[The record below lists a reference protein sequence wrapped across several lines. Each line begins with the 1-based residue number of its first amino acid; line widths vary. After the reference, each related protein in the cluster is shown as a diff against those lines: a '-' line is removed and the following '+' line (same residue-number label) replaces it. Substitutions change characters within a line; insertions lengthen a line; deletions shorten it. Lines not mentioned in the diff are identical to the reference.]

1 MCSSYTPEEVKQQE
15 FARGVTVSKLV
26 KIGFN
31 NVSGAIR
38 RSPRKQ
44 NLKKRW
50 LDYMRLS
57 LLLPVVEP
65 EQFLKPE
72 QCANPKCKGKY
83 FRLRQEVQK
92 NVRDMQYDQVIAH
105 RYECLRCHRTFR
117 VYPQGVLAGQ
127 FSQRVKGIGV
137 MLYVLGLSYG
147 AVALV
152 LSALGVW
159 VCKATVYRTVQSTA
173 ERVPGMKRE
182 HILEGY
188 RTRAL
193 GADVTSVKCKGRW
206 LPIGITVDA
215 ITGLVLTIDH
225 LSGEDAQI
233 LKDWVSPIADSVD
246 ARILVSDDADAFKAV
261 ADEQGLFQQVCKS
274 HVVRNTQALIENLDQ
289 QIRAGADRSLLE
301 LGIEPQQALADLH
314 QLAELMRS
322 RLPEQ
327 QPQLETLFL
336 RYAAAPAPHPGQ
348 SASLAYRLRNL
359 FLDRWNLWPR
369 LTFYRTWKNAS
380 GEAILDGTNNA
391 SERAIGWWIKERYRS
406 MRGYKRD
413 QSALNVSRLIA
424 YCGNHL
430 AHGLDLAQLVA

>member
-1 MCSSYTPEEVKQQE
+1 MRLRLILPEVKPEQY
-15 FARGVTVSKLV
+15 L
-26 KIGFN
+26 
-31 NVSGAIR
+31 
-38 RSPRKQ
+38 
-44 NLKKRW
+44 
-50 LDYMRLS
+50 
-57 LLLPVVEP
+57 EP
-65 EQFLKPE
+65 EQ
-72 QCANPKCKGKY
+72 CVNPKCKGKY
-83 FRLRQEVQK
+83 FRWRQEVPK
-92 NVRDMQYDQVIAH
+92 NVRDTQYEQVLAR

-152 LSALGVW
+152 LGALGVW
-159 VCKATVYRTVQSTA
+159 ISKASVYRSVQATA
-173 ERVPGMKRE
+173 EQVPGMRRE
-182 HILEGY
+182 QFLEGY
-188 RTRAL
+188 RTQAL
-193 GADVTSVKCKGRW
+193 GADVTSVKCNGKW

-215 ITGLVLTIDH
+215 ITGMVLTIDQ

-233 LKDWVSPIADSVD
+233 LQAWLEPIVVTVN
-246 ARILVSDDADAFKAV
+246 ARVLVSDDADAFKRV
-261 ADEQGLFQQVCKS
+261 ADEAGLEQQVCKS
-274 HVVRNTQALIENLDQ
+274 HVGRNTLALIENLSQ
-289 QIRAGADRSLLE
+289 QIQAGADRSLAE

-314 QLAELMRS
+314 QLGELMRS

-327 QPQLETLFL
+327 QPQLEALFL
-336 RYAAAPAPHPGQ
+336 RYAAAPAPRPGQ

-369 LTFYRTWKNAS
+369 LTFYRTWKNAK

-430 AHGLDLAQLVA
+430 AQGLDLAQLVA

>member
-1 MCSSYTPEEVKQQE
+1 
-15 FARGVTVSKLV
+15 
-26 KIGFN
+26 
-31 NVSGAIR
+31 
-38 RSPRKQ
+38 
-44 NLKKRW
+44 
-50 LDYMRLS
+50 MRLS

-65 EQFLKPE
+65 EHLCEPE

-92 NVRDMQYDQVIAH
+92 NVRDMQYDQVTAR

-117 VYPQGVLAGQ
+117 VYPQGVLVGQ
-127 FSQRVKGIGV
+127 FSQRIKGIAV

-152 LSALGVW
+152 LRALGVW
-159 VCKATVYRTVQSTA
+159 MGKATVYRAVQRTA

-182 HILEGY
+182 QFLEDY

-193 GADVTSVKCKGRW
+193 GADVTSVKCNGKW

-225 LSGEDAQI
+225 LSGEDAHI
-233 LKDWVSPIADSVD
+233 LQEWVAPIAQSVE
-246 ARILVSDDADAFKAV
+246 ARILISDDADAFKTV

-274 HVVRNTQALIENLDQ
+274 HVLRNTEALIANLSQ
-289 QIRAGADRSLLE
+289 QIQAGADRSLLE
-301 LGIEPQQALADLH
+301 LGIEPQQALADLR

-322 RLPEQ
+322 RLPAQ
-327 QPQLETLFL
+327 QLQLEALFQ
-336 RYAAAPAPHPGQ
+336 RYAAAPAPRPGQ

-406 MRGYKRD
+406 MRGYKRH

-430 AHGLDLAQLVA
+430 DQGLDLANLVS

>member
-1 MCSSYTPEEVKQQE
+1 
-15 FARGVTVSKLV
+15 
-26 KIGFN
+26 
-31 NVSGAIR
+31 
-38 RSPRKQ
+38 
-44 NLKKRW
+44 
-50 LDYMRLS
+50 MRLS

-92 NVRDMQYDQVIAH
+92 NVRDMQYDQVIAR

-117 VYPQGVLAGQ
+117 VYPQGVLVGQ

-159 VCKATVYRTVQSTA
+159 MGKATVYRAVQRTA

-182 HILEGY
+182 QLLEGY

-193 GADVTSVKCKGRW
+193 GADVTSVKCNGKW

-225 LSGEDAQI
+225 LSGEDAHI
-233 LKDWVSPIADSVD
+233 LQEWVAPIAQSVE
-246 ARILVSDDADAFKAV
+246 ARILISDDADAFKTV

-274 HVVRNTQALIENLDQ
+274 HVLRNTEALIANLSQ
-289 QIRAGADRSLLE
+289 QIQAGADRSLLE
-301 LGIEPQQALADLH
+301 LGIEPQQALLDLR
-314 QLAELMRS
+314 QLAELMHS

-327 QPQLETLFL
+327 QLQLEALFQ
-336 RYAAAPAPHPGQ
+336 RYAAAPAPRPGQ

-406 MRGYKRD
+406 MRGYKRH

-430 AHGLDLAQLVA
+430 DQGLNLANLVS